1 MPDPRAS
8 VRRVTSGAVPVG
20 VLILKLVVT
29 PLLIAVATLVARR
42 WGPGVGGWLAGFP
55 LTSAPVSIFLALEQ
69 GPAFAAGA
77 AVGTLLGLAA
87 LGVCCLVYGRVARS
101 RGWIGSTAAGLGAF
115 VISAALLGR
124 ITESVLVAF
133 LLVCATL
140 VVAALALPATS
151 GGGAGVAAPPWDLPA
166 RMIVA
171 TGIVLTLTAAAA
183 HLGPTLSGLLSPLP
197 VFLLVL
203 AIFAQRSEGADAS
216 IRVMMGG
223 IIGSFAFALFFL
235 IVGLGLGR
243 LGLVATYALAS
254 GSTVVVNGAA
264 LSIGRRLLR

>member
-1 MPDPRAS
+1 MP
-8 VRRVTSGAVPVG
+8 TG
-20 VLILKLVVT
+20 VLVLKLVAT
-29 PLLIAVATLVARR
+29 PVLVAVATLVARR

-87 LGVCCLVYGRVARS
+87 LAVCCLVYGRVARHM
-101 RGWIGSTAAGLGAF
+101 GWIGSTAAGLGAF
-115 VISAALLGR
+115 VVSIALLSR
-124 ITESVLVAF
+124 ITESLATAF

-151 GGGAGVAAPPWDLPA
+151 RGGAGVHAPPWDLPA

-171 TGIVLTLTAAAA
+171 TGVVLTLTTAAA
-183 HLGPTLSGLLSPLP
+183 HLGPTLSGLLSPVP

-203 AIFAQRSEGADAS
+203 AIFAQRTDGAEAS

-223 IIGSFAFALFFL
+223 VIGSFAFAVFFL
-235 IVGLGLGR
+235 IVGIGW
-243 LGLVATYALAS
+243 S
-254 GSTVVVNGAA
+254 GSG
-264 LSIGRRLLR
+264 SPPRMRSPR